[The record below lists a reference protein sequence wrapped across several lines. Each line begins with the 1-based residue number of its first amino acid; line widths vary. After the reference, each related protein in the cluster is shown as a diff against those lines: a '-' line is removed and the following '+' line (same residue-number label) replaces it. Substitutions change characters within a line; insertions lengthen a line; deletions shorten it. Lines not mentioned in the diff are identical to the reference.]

1 MAPPTDL
8 FRGRRSMSERP
19 YSDAPQ
25 TGRSL
30 DDRAVPQRA
39 SPWTSRPRCSLFLF
53 LLLTGAVNSAV
64 FQWPLF
70 KFATANLDF
79 RDAGGWLALST
90 VFVLQFVL
98 TVGTLAALALVSV
111 RAAKVVAILLFL
123 GNSIALYFINAYGVL
138 LDRSMLGNV
147 FNTDLAE
154 AAAFLHYR
162 LLIYLGLLGAAPAL
176 LIACTVIPPISR
188 ARRSAFLLTVVLLGV
203 AWLYANSRSWLWVD
217 KHASRLGALIL
228 PWSYVVNSV
237 RYADGVASV
246 SREQLP
252 LPPARFTDS
261 QAVAV
266 VLVIGESAR
275 AANFSLYGYQR
286 PTNPLLAAAG
296 VTALPNA
303 RSCATY
309 TTESLKCML
318 SHLGGNAPRRDSHE
332 PLPSYVQRHGVEV
345 TWRANNW
352 GQPPV
357 NVAKFESADEIRKQC
372 VGNDCAR
379 LDYDEVLLFGLERE
393 IRASSARKKLIVLHT
408 TGSHGPQ
415 YFSKYP
421 PEFEVFKPVCRTV
434 DQSKCSTEEL
444 VNAYDN
450 TILYTDYFLSRVV
463 SILKSLDGMPA
474 VMLYVS
480 DHGESLGEYG
490 LYLHGTPYSIA
501 PDVQKDIPFVV
512 WASDSFAGRDGLAK
526 RTARNPA
533 GYSHDFVF
541 HSVLGALGM
550 TSDIYNRN
558 LDVFG
563 STSENKP

>member
-1 MAPPTDL
+1 
-8 FRGRRSMSERP
+8 MSEQQHP
-19 YSDAPQ
+19 DAPQ
-25 TGRSL
+25 T
-30 DDRAVPQRA
+30 DRGLGDTAVPWRA
-39 SPWTSRPRCSLFLF
+39 APLISRPRCSLFLF
-53 LLLTGAVNSAV
+53 LLLAGAANSAF

-70 KFATANLDF
+70 RFAAANLDF

-98 TVGTLAALALVSV
+98 TVGTLATLSLVSV
-111 RAAKVVAILLFL
+111 RVAKVVAILIFL
-123 GNSIALYFINAYGVL
+123 GNSIALYFINAYGVV
-138 LDRSMLGNV
+138 LDKSMLGNV
-147 FNTDLAE
+147 FNTDLPE
-154 AAAFLHYR
+154 ATAFLHYR
-162 LLIYLGLLGAAPAL
+162 LLIYLGLLGAAPSL
-176 LIACTVIPPISR
+176 LIAWTTVVPVSR
-188 ARRSAFLLTVVLLGV
+188 PRRGAFLLTVVLLGV
-203 AWLYANSRSWLWVD
+203 AWLYTNSRSWLWVD

-237 RYADGVASV
+237 RYADGVTSA

-252 LPPARFTDS
+252 LPSARFIDS
-261 QAVAV
+261 QAVVV

-275 AANFSLYGYQR
+275 ATNFSLYGYAR
-286 PTNPLLAAAG
+286 PTNPLLAEAG
-296 VTALPNA
+296 VTALPNT

-309 TTESLKCML
+309 TTESLRCML
-318 SHLGGNAPRRDSHE
+318 SYVGSSTPLRDSHE

-352 GQPPV
+352 GHPPIK
-357 NVAKFESADEIRKQC
+357 VAKFESADDIRKQC

-379 LDYDEVLLFGLERE
+379 LAYDEVLLYGLERQ
-393 IRASSARKKLIVLHT
+393 IRASDAHKKLVVLHT

-434 DQSKCSTEEL
+434 EQSKCSTEEL

-450 TILYTDYFLSRVV
+450 TILYTDYFLSRVI
-463 SILKSLDGMPA
+463 SLLKSLDGMPA

-512 WASDSFAGRDGLAK
+512 WASDSFAGRDGFAK
-526 RTARNPA
+526 RAARSQPR
-533 GYSHDFVF
+533 YSHDFVF

-550 TSDIYNRN
+550 TSDVHNRN
-558 LDVFG
+558 LDLFG